1 MKYLE
6 EVYPERQNID
16 WCLSGAGGRLIGEN
30 CLMGMGFPLR
40 VMKMFGNQTR
50 VGGCTQNCECTN
62 HHLIVHFKMVIL

>member
-30 CLMGMGFPLR
+30 CLMGMGFALR
-40 VMKMFGNQTR
+40 VMKMFGNQTEL
-50 VGGCTQNCECTN
+50 VVVHKIVNV
-62 HHLIVHFKMVIL
+62 LITT

>member
-30 CLMGMGFPLR
+30 CLMGMGFL
-40 VMKMFGNQTR
+40 MKMFGNQTE
-50 VGGCTQNCECTN
+50 VVVVHKIVNV
-62 HHLIVHFKMVIL
+62 LITT